1 MIKIV
6 KKITLLLMVG
16 LLISACT
23 TNPVTYDSV
32 EDGKKP
38 LTPWLG
44 IPMMYTPGLSQL
56 LHGEGTE
63 AAIVAGLTYGGLAVS
78 LLLAS
83 TMDTGDS
90 GEMPVS
96 AMIPASMVAAGAM
109 YNMVDVYSTSIT
121 RQRQYKRIYPEY
133 VANESASLF
142 ARQQEEEAWNLI
154 ETVKKDEEKILS
166 AYRAAEE
173 GVVNYGL
180 QIYRSLDPYE
190 TNRRPG
196 AVLANLRAK
205 DLSRLGSDRPTVR
218 FGFSNDGDAR
228 SFVLLAAESGDS
240 ESAAEAFRMVSSQVP
255 RELLIDTASLVFLE
269 KHGIHTVEEFFREL
283 GRPVPLRY
291 YTTAE
296 IESKGIIVKKRS
308 LLEQAEYAL
317 RRNALQE
324 ANDIQVRAKEKY
336 ESEKKWEDL
345 ARSATLTTILALK
358 YKQSKKID
366 AAVSMQVK
374 EGDLPRDWEEMKRL
388 ASRESAT
395 WFLYLGAA
403 MEHLGDRERKNLIAE
418 LPVYDYLFDE

>member
-1 MIKIV
+1 MIKTV
-6 KKITLLLMVG
+6 KKMFPLLMVG
-16 LLISACT
+16 LLLSACT
-23 TNPVTYDSV
+23 TNPVTYKSV
-32 EDGKKP
+32 EEGKKP

-63 AAIVAGLTYGGLAVS
+63 AAIVAGLTYGGLAAS

-83 TMDTGDS
+83 TMDTNDS

-96 AMIPASMVAAGAM
+96 AMIPASMLAAGAM
-109 YNMVDVYSTSIT
+109 YNMVDVYSTGIT
-121 RQRQYKRIYPEY
+121 RHRQYKRIYPEY

-142 ARQQEEEAWNLI
+142 ALQQEEEAWNLI

-180 QIYRSLDPYE
+180 QIYRSLDPYK

-218 FGFSNDGDAR
+218 FGFSTDGDAR

-240 ESAAEAFRMVSSQVP
+240 ESAAEAFRMLSSQVP

-269 KHGIHTVEEFFREL
+269 KHGIHKVEEFFREL

-296 IESKGIIVKKRS
+296 IKSKGIDVKNRA
-308 LLEQAEYAL
+308 LLEQVEYAL

-324 ANDIQVRAKEKY
+324 AGDIQMRAKEKY
-336 ESEKKWEDL
+336 ESEKEWEEL

-358 YKQSKKID
+358 YKQSKNID
-366 AAVSMQVK
+366 APVSVQL
-374 EGDLPRDWEEMKRL
+374 EGGDLPRDWEKLKQL
-388 ASRESAT
+388 ASQESAT

-403 MEHLGDRERKNLIAE
+403 AEHLSDREKKNLIAE
-418 LPVYDYLFDE
+418 LPIYDYLFEE